1 MKKSLFFLTLVSFL
15 MTQAFATPTK
25 IRKTKAP
32 KATLEQQLAN
42 YISYPDAL
50 RPIQKAGVVVIQFQ
64 VNARNEL
71 CQLEVFSQNEQ
82 INNSL
87 MKQLTGKRLAG
98 YGSDTTERHTVRL
111 RFQPE

>member
-15 MTQAFATPTK
+15 TTQAYAAPTSP
-25 IRKTKAP
+25 RKTKAP

-50 RPIQKAGVVVIQFQ
+50 RPTQKAGIVVIQFR
-64 VNARNEL
+64 VNAENKL
-71 CQLEVFSQNEQ
+71 CQLEAFSQNEQ
-82 INNSL
+82 LNNSL
-87 MKQLTGKRLAG
+87 MKQLIGKRLVG